1 VTHPLP
7 ARTPARTASARTAA
21 RRRRRRRRR
30 VVGAVVV
37 VAALGAVGTGVWVTV
52 QRLDLQPAAERC
64 TAVLD
69 GTEWYLSPAQAD
81 NAALVAGTAVRRGL
95 PARAATIGLATALQ
109 ESKLINVAYGDRDSL
124 GLFQQRPSQGW
135 GTAEQVQDPVH
146 ATGAFY
152 DALVRVPGYAD
163 LPVTEAAQAVQRSG
177 FPDAYAQHEARSR
190 AWASALAGYSPAA
203 LSCELGP
210 VDAERS
216 PGAVAE
222 AFAAR
227 LERDLG
233 LTGDAVTLDA
243 AGPTAVVRADALPG
257 GDPARAAWAVAQ
269 WAVATAAVTDAVEV
283 RVGDQMW
290 TRRTGIDAGRGDGA
304 AWRPVDRPEL
314 ETGVVEVDLHA
325 AG

>member
-1 VTHPLP
+1 V
-7 ARTPARTASARTAA
+7 
-21 RRRRRRRRR
+21 
-30 VVGAVVV
+30 AVV
-37 VAALGAVGTGVWVTV
+37 AFLGAVGAGVWVTT
-52 QRLDLQPAAERC
+52 QRLDLRPAAERC

-69 GTEWYLSPAQAD
+69 DTDWYLSPAQAD

-109 ESKLINVAYGDRDSL
+109 ESRLINVAYGDRDSL

-152 DALVRVPGYAD
+152 DALVRVPGYLE

-177 FPDAYAQHEARSR
+177 FPDAYAQHETRSR
-190 AWASALAGYSPAA
+190 AWASALAGFSPAA

-210 VDAERS
+210 VEAGAARAAD
-216 PGAVAE
+216 AVAQ
-222 AFAAR
+222 AFADR
-227 LERDLG
+227 TERDLG
-233 LTGDAVTLDA
+233 LAAGDAVTIDV

-257 GDPARAAWAVAQ
+257 GDPGRAAWAVAH
-269 WAVATAAVTDAVEV
+269 WAVATAAATDAVEV

-290 TRRTGIDAGRGDGA
+290 TRRSGLDAGRSEGA
-304 AWRPVDRPEL
+304 AWRPIDRAALAP
-314 ETGVVEVDLHA
+314 GVVEVDLHA